1 MNQTLFSAIRLRKII
16 SFYYNGGT
24 RNVEPYCYGISTAGN
39 ELLRAYQI
47 GGYSQSGKSVGWK
60 LFRVS
65 NISNLKVIDKS
76 FENIRPEY
84 NPRDSAMTTI
94 YCNV

>member
-1 MNQTLFSAIRLRKII
+1 MSTII
-16 SFYYNGGT
+16 IPIAKT
-24 RNVEPYCYGISTAGN
+24 YCYGISTAGN

-76 FENIRPEY
+76 FENIRPGY